1 MGTAGQQS
9 NIAVPKLGQVTYRS
23 ADPGGVASRKV
34 WGGNLWAGTIKRT
47 EYVDPLNP
55 DSG

>member
-9 NIAVPKLGQVTYRS
+9 NIAVPKLGQVTYRG

-34 WGGNLWAGTIKRT
+34 WGGNLRAGTINSNERNT
-47 EYVDPLNP
+47 
-55 DSG
+55 SIR

>member
-34 WGGNLWAGTIKRT
+34 WGGNLRAGTINSNERNT
-47 EYVDPLNP
+47 
-55 DSG
+55 SIR